1 MSLFLVVSLLN
12 RWQRKSSAGCLQTK
26 ARGLATPRSS
36 KPPLPDSAD
45 VIAAQIEVSQRCA
58 LPQHSCKTFCPACAY
73 LIPAAIEVSERCA
86 LPQHSEIE
94 VTQPLCTVAALS
106 QASLTRYHR
115 GHAGGD

>member
-1 MSLFLVVSLLN
+1 MPAILLFLPLDPN
-12 RWQRKSSAGCLQTK
+12 KSAGTGGSY
-26 ARGLATPRSS
+26 A
-36 KPPLPDSAD
+36 DSAD

>member
-1 MSLFLVVSLLN
+1 MPSSNEKKKLDHSRDANYKRLVH
-12 RWQRKSSAGCLQTK
+12 
-26 ARGLATPRSS
+26 
-36 KPPLPDSAD
+36 SAD

-94 VTQPLCTVAALS
+94 VTQPL
-106 QASLTRYHR
+106 
-115 GHAGGD
+115 